1 MIGTTPAVGWYVFG
15 VVPSDAS
22 PAAGTYLVERGP
34 LAAVAAEVSLDEF
47 GEDVLPERLN
57 YRAWLEEKVRV
68 HEDVLQ
74 SFVGVTPVVP
84 LRFGVIYRDMADVRR
99 LLAER
104 GERFETVLERVSG
117 RVELGVK
124 AWFDP
129 THVQRRVAGSGRE
142 YLQRRRDELASSR
155 DAASLA
161 SEAHARLAAAAD
173 AAVVNRPHPR
183 ELTGRDEQM
192 LLNGAYLVPDGDDRF
207 AAEVARLAE
216 EHAGAGITFELTGP
230 WPPYNFAEDDEDA
243 A

>member
-15 VVPSDAS
+15 VVPSDAA
-22 PAAGTYLVERGP
+22 PAPGTYLVERGP
-34 LAAVAAEVSLDEF
+34 LAAIAAEVSLAEF
-47 GEDVLPERLN
+47 GEEVLPERLN
-57 YRAWLEEKVRV
+57 DRAWLEEKVRV
-68 HEDVLQ
+68 HEAVLQ

-84 LRFGVIYRDMADVRR
+84 LRFGAIYHDLGDVRR

-104 GERFETVLERVSG
+104 GEGFEAVLERVRG

-129 THVQRRVAGSGRE
+129 TRVTRPAAGSGRE
-142 YLQRRRDELASSR
+142 YLQQRRDELSSAR
-155 DAASLA
+155 DAAAVAAAAHERLA
-161 SEAHARLAAAAD
+161 STAD

-192 LLNGAYLVPDGDDRF
+192 LLNGAYLVPDGDETF

-216 EHAGAGITFELTGP
+216 EQLGAGITFELTGP
-230 WPPYNFAEDDEDA
+230 WPPYNFAEDDA
-243 A
+243 

>member
-1 MIGTTPAVGWYVFG
+1 MTGWYVFG
-15 VVPSDAS
+15 IVPSDAV

-34 LAAVAAEVSLDEF
+34 LAAVSAEVSLAEF

-57 YRAWLEEKVRV
+57 DRAWLEDKVRV
-68 HEDVLQ
+68 HEGVLQ

-84 LRFGVIYRDMADVRR
+84 LRFGAIYRDVDDVRR

-104 GERFETVLERVSG
+104 GERFEEVLERVSG

-129 THVQRRVAGSGRE
+129 AHVQRTTAGSGRE

-155 DAASLA
+155 DAASVA
-161 SEAHARLAAAAD
+161 AAAHARLAAAAD
-173 AAVVNRPHPR
+173 AAVVNRPQPR

-192 LLNGAYLVPDGDDRF
+192 LLNGAYLVPDGDERF
-207 AAEVARLAE
+207 AAEVALLAE
-216 EHAGAGITFELTGP
+216 EHAAAGITFELTGP
-230 WPPYNFAEDDEDA
+230 WPPYNFAEEADA
-243 A
+243 

>member
-34 LAAVAAEVSLDEF
+34 LAAVAAEVSLAEF

-57 YRAWLEEKVRV
+57 DRAWLEEKVRV

-74 SFVGVTPVVP
+74 TFVGVTPVVP
-84 LRFGVIYRDMADVRR
+84 LRFGVIYRDMADVRG

-104 GERFETVLERVSG
+104 GERFEATLERVSG

-129 THVQRRVAGSGRE
+129 ARVQRRVAGSGRE

-161 SEAHARLAAAAD
+161 AAAHARLAAAAD
-173 AAVVNRPHPR
+173 DAVVNRPQAR

-192 LLNGAYLVPDGDDRF
+192 LLNGAYLVPDGDERF

-216 EHAGAGITFELTGP
+216 EHADAGITFELTGP
-230 WPPYNFAEDDEDA
+230 WPPYNFAEDDA
-243 A
+243 